1 MNYGVHY
8 GLESTVKPDSAKQDR
23 QHVVGGVES
32 PAGEFF
38 MQGVRL
44 NGFWE

>member
-8 GLESTVKPDSAKQDR
+8 GLESTVKPDSARQDR

-32 PAGEFF
+32 PDVKVL
-38 MQGVRL
+38 MQGVSL